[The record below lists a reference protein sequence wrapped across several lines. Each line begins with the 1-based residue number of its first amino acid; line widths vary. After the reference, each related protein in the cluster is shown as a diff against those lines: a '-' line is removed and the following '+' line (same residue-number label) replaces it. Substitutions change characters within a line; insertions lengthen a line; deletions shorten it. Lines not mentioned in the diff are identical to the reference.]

1 MATLVSGDTLSLNN
15 LAGATGNTQGVNVS
29 LGTIRGG
36 AISTGLSSY
45 AIDSVTGITG
55 YTYAVEGTS
64 ENYQLTFTGEGSNF
78 GQIKNH
84 TPNFTW
90 SIPVQGGYLSL
101 GTNSGYIRTFSVS
114 SMNPQL
120 PSAQSSLQ
128 SIASHT
134 IRVNFADGYNDHIG
148 GGAGYG
154 VNKDKT
160 VYSVDSYDGNSTVLC
175 LKSNTPVELADG
187 SIIEIGDVEEGMKL
201 KGYAIAGLEDYA
213 ENKYYDWSSDSLEAT
228 VKEVEVVNVVY
239 SFSNKIYNINGGQ
252 IYCTSEHP
260 FLVKRSDGT
269 YKFKPAHLLT
279 EEDSLL
285 KSTKNGVI
293 ETPITSIVL
302 EQENV
307 EIVSIDV
314 EEIDTYLANGYITHN
329 KGGNSHADFDGP
341 TAPTSVSY
349 THPTLSWSGGV
360 ADTNSGGIS
369 GYDVQIST
377 SATFATLT
385 KDQVNWD
392 VTTMQLAGGFVPA
405 GSYYAR
411 VRNVQSGLKST
422 WTQIGPFSV
431 VL

>member
-1 MATLVSGDTLSLNN
+1 M
-15 LAGATGNTQGVNVS
+15 
-29 LGTIRGG
+29 
-36 AISTGLSSY
+36 
-45 AIDSVTGITG
+45 
-55 YTYAVEGTS
+55 
-64 ENYQLTFTGEGSNF
+64 
-78 GQIKNH
+78 
-84 TPNFTW
+84 
-90 SIPVQGGYLSL
+90 

-385 KDQVNWD
+385 KDQLNWD